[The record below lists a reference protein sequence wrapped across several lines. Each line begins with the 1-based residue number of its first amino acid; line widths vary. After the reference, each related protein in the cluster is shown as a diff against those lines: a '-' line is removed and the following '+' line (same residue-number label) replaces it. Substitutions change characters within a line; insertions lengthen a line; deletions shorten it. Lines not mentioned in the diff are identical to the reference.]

1 MANDEKPMA
10 KTPGKPP
17 KATKSK
23 AKAIMRADIV
33 SRLKVSDAEF
43 GVIQNKEPFINKMLM
58 NEIIP
63 KEINKLTRM
72 SDNACSELLNI

>member
-1 MANDEKPMA
+1 
-10 KTPGKPP
+10 
-17 KATKSK
+17 
-23 AKAIMRADIV
+23 MRADIV

-43 GVIQNKEPFINKMLM
+43 GVIPNKDPFINKMLM